1 MDGEGPGTKGTE
13 GHPRWGDPAYEY
25 AVVPSG
31 EPDRFPEWERLAAE
45 IEGKVHWRR
54 KKGV

>member
-1 MDGEGPGTKGTE
+1 MDGEEPSAKSTGGRPI
-13 GHPRWGDPAYEY
+13 WGDPEYEY

-31 EPDRFPEWERLAAE
+31 APDRFPEWERLAAE
-45 IEGKVHWRR
+45 LDGKVHWRR